1 MLLNK
6 AQTFLLL
13 RKNQIILQSSLHFE
27 NAPANSLKHVL
38 SPEKSKGLVK
48 TLKIN
53 HVPAGLGIN
62 FGL

>member
-13 RKNQIILQSSLHFE
+13 RKNKTILQSSLHFE
-27 NAPANSLKHVL
+27 TAPVNPLEHVL

-48 TLKIN
+48 HLTLTMCLS
-53 HVPAGLGIN
+53 ACRTRD
-62 FGL
+62 